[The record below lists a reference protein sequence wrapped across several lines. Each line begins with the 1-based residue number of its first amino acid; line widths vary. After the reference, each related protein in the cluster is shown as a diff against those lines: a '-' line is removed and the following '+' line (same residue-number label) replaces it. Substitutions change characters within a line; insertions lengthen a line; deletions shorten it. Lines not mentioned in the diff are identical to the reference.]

1 MSGNV
6 LYVDDVEV
14 EDQNQ
19 SVFLPRIQYKHI
31 VVTASL
37 HTTQSVRPNADLGMV
52 LNLQTDA

>member
-1 MSGNV
+1 MWMM
-6 LYVDDVEV
+6 EFKK

-19 SVFLPRIQYKHI
+19 SVFIPRIQYKHI

-37 HTTQSVRPNADLGMV
+37 HTTQSVRPNADLGIV